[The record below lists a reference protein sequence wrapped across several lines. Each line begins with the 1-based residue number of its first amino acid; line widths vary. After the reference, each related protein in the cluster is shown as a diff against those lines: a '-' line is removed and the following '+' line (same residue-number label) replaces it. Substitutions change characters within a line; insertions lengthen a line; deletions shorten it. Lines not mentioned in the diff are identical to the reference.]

1 MATMYEVAMS
11 TQVSQYAPWIALI
24 TFLAGLYLAFIKKDR
39 SFIETLTSMKVLVP
53 AVIFFGIALA
63 PAGALAIFGSFQ
75 AAITIILAIVSAVI
89 FPLLLV
95 AAIVWLVQLFY
106 PRAL

>member
-1 MATMYEVAMS
+1 MYEVAMS
-11 TQVSQYAPWIALI
+11 TQAAQYAPWIALV
-24 TFLAGLYLAFIKKDR
+24 TFLAGLYLVFIKKDR
-39 SFIETLTSMKVLVP
+39 GFIETLTSMKVLVP

-75 AAITIILAIVSAVI
+75 TAITLILAVVSAII

>member
-11 TQVSQYAPWIALI
+11 TQAAQYAPWIALI

-39 SFIETLTSMKVLVP
+39 TFVETLTSMKVLVP

-75 AAITIILAIVSAVI
+75 TAITLILAVVSAII

-95 AAIVWLVQLFY
+95 AVIVWLVQLFY